1 MVFLK
6 GYEMTAGRTLS
17 IIKPDGVAQGNIGD
31 ILKILE
37 ANEFQIRASK
47 MLHLTEKQAAGFYQ
61 VHRSKN
67 FFKDLIRY
75 MSSGPIVVLVLEAT
89 NAVNRLRNLMGA
101 TNPQKAAKGTIRKLF
116 ATSIEK
122 NVIHGSDCEENAVIE
137 IHYFFSDIEL
147 LV

>member
-1 MVFLK
+1 MP
-6 GYEMTAGRTLS
+6 AGLTLS
-17 IIKPDGVAQGNIGD
+17 IIKPDGVAQGNVGD

-37 ANEFQIRASK
+37 SNEFQIRASK

-61 VHRSKN
+61 VHRSKS

-75 MSSGPIVVLVLEAT
+75 MSSGPIVVLVLQGT
-89 NAVNRLRNLMGA
+89 NAVNRLRDLMGA
-101 TNPQKAAKGTIRKLF
+101 TDPQKAEKNTIRKLF

-122 NVIHGSDCEENAVIE
+122 NVNHGSDSEENAVTE
-137 IHYFFSDIEL
+137 IHYFFSDLEL

>member
-1 MVFLK
+1 
-6 GYEMTAGRTLS
+6 MTAGRTLS

-37 ANEFQIRASK
+37 ANEFQIKASK
-47 MLHLTEKQAAGFYQ
+47 MLHLTENQAVGFYQ

-89 NAVNRLRNLMGA
+89 NAVNRLRNLMG
-101 TNPQKAAKGTIRKLF
+101 TTDPQKAAKGTIRKLF

-122 NVIHGSDCEENAVIE
+122 NVIHGSDSEENAVIE
-137 IHYFFSDIEL
+137 IHYFFSDLEL